1 MTKAFK
7 KVADISKHSAYQV
20 RHSHGDP
27 MDLAWKAIEF
37 ISNEVEGAE
46 EEAEILLDT
55 WYNIAK
61 TRREANGY

>member
-1 MTKAFK
+1 MKKAFK

-61 TRREANGY
+61 ARREANGY

>member
-61 TRREANGY
+61 ARREANGY

>member
-46 EEAEILLDT
+46 KEAEILLDT

-61 TRREANGY
+61 TRRETYD

>member
-1 MTKAFK
+1 MSKAFK

-61 TRREANGY
+61 ARRA

>member
-61 TRREANGY
+61 ARRKANGY

>member
-7 KVADISKHSAYQV
+7 KVGDISKHSAYQV

-46 EEAEILLDT
+46 EEAEILLNT

-61 TRREANGY
+61 ARRA